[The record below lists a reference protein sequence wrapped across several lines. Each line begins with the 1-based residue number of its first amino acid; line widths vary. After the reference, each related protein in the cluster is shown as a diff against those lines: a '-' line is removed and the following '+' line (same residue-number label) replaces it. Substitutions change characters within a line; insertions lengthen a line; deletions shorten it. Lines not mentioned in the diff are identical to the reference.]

1 MSEIT
6 EKELEKVG
14 ILIDEKEVNTNLTA
28 KEQTLLVKY
37 LVAVFDNIHQR
48 KKGISYTHNRIQTET
63 ASWFESWGYEVGFEI
78 PLHMGTFNHEQ
89 VRFDL
94 IAQRGKELIVIEVKD
109 IFNKRDFGQV
119 NYYSNMLEKT
129 KLKAKLFLAVDFLN
143 LFDAIDNQTA
153 EGEIVKE
160 IMERENVGLMFIDKE
175 IIIICDN
182 YEQLQLVKMP
192 EILFSEEED

>member
-6 EKELEKVG
+6 EKEIEKATK
-14 ILIDEKEVNTNLTA
+14 LIDEKEVDTNLTA
-28 KEQTLLVKY
+28 KEQTLLVNF
-37 LVAVFDNIHQR
+37 LILIFNNIHQR
-48 KKGISYTHNRIQTET
+48 KKGISYIHNRIQTET
-63 ASWFESWGYEVGFEI
+63 AAWLENWGYDVGWEI
-78 PLHMGTFNHEQ
+78 PYHMGNFNHEQ

-94 IAQRGKELIVIEVKD
+94 IAQKKKEVLIIEVKD
-109 IFNKRDFGQV
+109 ILNKRDFGQV

-143 LFDAIDNQTA
+143 LFSAINNETA

-175 IIIICDN
+175 VIIICDN
-182 YEQLQLVKMP
+182 YEQLQLIKMP
-192 EILFSEEED
+192 EIAFREEED